1 MAKTGALISN
11 QEKKTKCIE
20 KKSQNIPKHDM
31 KTVNTAK
38 LYTKQCFSA
47 SMDQLS
53 TPALLHF
60 GQTNQNQQNPAINRR
75 DGVRVCFSVSGGR
88 QRGQLDAIIRPVQS
102 SNGNQTAKSS
112 KVNWPRTARS
122 KKRKKNAQE
131 RRILRETSGG
141 ECANIGF
148 LYSFYKSHRGNANNK
163 KNKYSIEER

>member
-1 MAKTGALISN
+1 
-11 QEKKTKCIE
+11 
-20 KKSQNIPKHDM
+20 M
-31 KTVNTAK
+31 KTAK

-60 GQTNQNQQNPAINRR
+60 GQTNQQNPAINRR

-88 QRGQLDAIIRPVQS
+88 QRASRTKGQLDAIIRPVQS

-122 KKRKKNAQE
+122 KKKKKNAQE

-148 LYSFYKSHRGNANNK
+148 LYSFYKSHRGNANIK
-163 KNKYSIEER
+163 KK

>member
-1 MAKTGALISN
+1 
-11 QEKKTKCIE
+11 
-20 KKSQNIPKHDM
+20 M

-102 SNGNQTAKSS
+102 SNGNQTSIGHE
-112 KVNWPRTARS
+112 PRS
-122 KKRKKNAQE
+122 PKRKKMHRNEEFYVKRVEENAQIQVSCIHSTN
-131 RRILRETSGG
+131 R
-141 ECANIGF
+141 
-148 LYSFYKSHRGNANNK
+148 
-163 KNKYSIEER
+163 IEETQIIKKINILLKNDDNDDDTQTIN